1 MFIGGSPGSTAGGIK
16 TTTLVVIILGVIYM
30 LKNKQVN
37 NISVLYIY
45 IISILTRTN
54 NVIHIYTTKAAHSSP
69 MSLSHYSHL

>member
-1 MFIGGSPGSTAGGIK
+1 
-16 TTTLVVIILGVIYM
+16 M

-69 MSLSHYSHL
+69 MSLSHYSHYSHIQQLICFFTNKCIISSFYILCLS

>member
-1 MFIGGSPGSTAGGIK
+1 
-16 TTTLVVIILGVIYM
+16 M
-30 LKNKQVN
+30 LKNNQVN

-69 MSLSHYSHL
+69 MSLSHYSHLDTHSSE